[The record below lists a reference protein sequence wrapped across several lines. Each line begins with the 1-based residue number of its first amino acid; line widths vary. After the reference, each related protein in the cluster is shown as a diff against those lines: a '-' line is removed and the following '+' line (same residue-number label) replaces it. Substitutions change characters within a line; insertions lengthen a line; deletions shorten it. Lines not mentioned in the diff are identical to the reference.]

1 MAERAAR
8 AAGSSLL
15 LPPPLRA
22 GFTDP
27 PTRSGPLNVG
37 PGVSPGACPRSAP
50 APGALMPVAL
60 RPVPTAPWPV
70 GTAARLP
77 RGRLA
82 SSSSSVSLCASPG
95 TRDSPER
102 PLCQS
107 VTILA
112 CQVVVLGAAPPQTH
126 SLPVAPLPALIK
138 APPSLAGT
146 SRSPAAPAPDTHFS
160 SAARGPWGPE
170 EDALSPSSPATAPS
184 LPWGD
189 TGPPTPCPTSLF
201 FILSTVL
208 SSSPVN
214 FSLHTRLSLSVR
226 PAVPWPGTLCS

>member
-1 MAERAAR
+1 MSPVRARSRGPDAGGSASR
-8 AAGSSLL
+8 A
-15 LPPPLRA
+15 
-22 GFTDP
+22 
-27 PTRSGPLNVG
+27 N
-37 PGVSPGACPRSAP
+37 GA
-50 APGALMPVAL
+50 VACGDG
-60 RPVPTAPWPV
+60 RP
-70 GTAARLP
+70 
-77 RGRLA
+77 
-82 SSSSSVSLCASPG
+82 ASPWAP
-95 TRDSPER
+95 RQQLQLRE
-102 PLCQS
+102 PLSFPWNPRLS

-112 CQVVVLGAAPPQTH
+112 CHVVVLGAAPPQTR

-189 TGPPTPCPTSLF
+189 TGPPTPCPTSFF

-226 PAVPWPGTLCS
+226 PAAPWPGTLCSQTPSLRPSRAPLRGTWRGRR